1 MLTAAIVV
9 EELGDDA
16 FCRVHRSVAVRRDA
30 VRKLMPLGSGR
41 YQLELIDGRNIIS
54 GRNYRDDVRT
64 LLDGSADQR
73 TGIGTAASWV
83 PPSNN

>member
-1 MLTAAIVV
+1 LLRRTLNSFL

-30 VRKLMPLGSGR
+30 VRKLVPLGSGR
-41 YQLELIDGRNIIS
+41 YQLELIDGRNLIS

-64 LLDGSADQR
+64 LLD
-73 TGIGTAASWV
+73 ASSL
-83 PPSNN
+83 PE